1 MHRSSFEYVH
11 VGTKCIFSLAH
22 RRPFLFPVAGRSS
35 VAGHAGGP
43 RIHTRRTFAPP
54 AGLRGARALG
64 GVQKSLDVA
73 SDHGIAFRPAEPS
86 KAMETPKMSLFLLFA
101 LPLSSAAST
110 TPALK
115 RCVLQATQCLR
126 SGIAD
131 LAGKRRDER
140 EGCGGDT
147 GSERLSRCIRGG

>member
-86 KAMETPKMSLFLLFA
+86 KAMETPKISFFFCFSLCCCFCYKCHSSLQKLYT
-101 LPLSSAAST
+101 LPQPRYNSSRFSSFSPSRQPWT
-110 TPALK
+110 VFSMCE
-115 RCVLQATQCLR
+115 CVRMCHRT
-126 SGIAD
+126 
-131 LAGKRRDER
+131 
-140 EGCGGDT
+140 
-147 GSERLSRCIRGG
+147 